1 MVSSL
6 LEFILSYDKHLVN
19 ISFFLFSGY
28 LISSIV
34 ILFNYF
40 GDGGGEIYIVT
51 LFHHMNYASDIVL
64 VLVVEDPFLE
74 ITFDLMLSYISFNC
88 SLHTMLKKPLTSEN
102 KRKVENLS

>member
-6 LEFILSYDKHLVN
+6 MEFILSYDKHLVN
-19 ISFFLFSGY
+19 TSSFLFSGY

-40 GDGGGEIYIVT
+40 GGGGGEIFIVT
-51 LFHHMNYASDIVL
+51 IWVSMNYASDIVL
-64 VLVVEDPFLE
+64 VSIVEVPFLE
-74 ITFDLMLSYISFNC
+74 ITFDLMLSYISFNY
-88 SLHTMLKKPLTSEN
+88 SLYTMLKRPLTSEN